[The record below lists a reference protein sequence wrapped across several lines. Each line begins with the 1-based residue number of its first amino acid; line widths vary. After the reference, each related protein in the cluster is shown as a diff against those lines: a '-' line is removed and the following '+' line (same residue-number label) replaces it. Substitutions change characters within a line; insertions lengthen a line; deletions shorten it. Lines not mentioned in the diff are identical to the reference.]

1 MCHGLPVSHYLAT
14 AFTPA
19 VRAAQEQYGSR
30 AGLSR
35 WADQDDGPKPL
46 GAAEREF
53 LAVQDGFSLASVS
66 SNGWPYVQWRGGPP
80 GFLRVLDD
88 RTLGWA
94 DFRGNRQYLSVGNA
108 AGEGRVALLVLDHAR
123 QQRLKVAGRLS
134 FRDARED
141 PVLARTLT
149 VAGYDAR
156 VERAAV
162 LTVEAYDWNCPQH
175 ITPRFTGE
183 QIEAAVGPLH
193 DRIAELEAEVAAL
206 RPGHGGG

>member
-1 MCHGLPVSHYLAT
+1 MCHGSVVSHYLAT

-30 AGLSR
+30 AALSR
-35 WADQDDGPKPL
+35 WADQDDGPRPL
-46 GAAEREF
+46 GAAEQAF
-53 LAVQDGFSLASVS
+53 LAEQDGFSMASVS
-66 SNGWPYVQWRGGPP
+66 SSGWPYVQWRGGPP

-108 AGEGRVALLVLDHAR
+108 ASHPRVALLALDHAR

-141 PVLARTLT
+141 TELVEALT

-156 VERAAV
+156 VERAAI
-162 LTVEAYDWNCPQH
+162 LTVEAFDWNCPQH

-183 QIEAAVGPLH
+183 QIVAAVAPLH
-193 DRIAELEAEVAAL
+193 ERIAELEAQIAAL
-206 RPGHGGG
+206 RTS

>member
-1 MCHGLPVSHYLAT
+1 MCHGLSVSHYLAT
-14 AFTPA
+14 AFTTA

-30 AGLSR
+30 VGLSR
-35 WADQDDGPKPL
+35 WADRDDGPKPL
-46 GAAEREF
+46 GAAERDF

-123 QQRLKVAGRLS
+123 QQRLKVAGRLT

-183 QIEAAVGPLH
+183 QIEASVRPLH
-193 DRIAELEAEVAAL
+193 ERIAELEAELATL
-206 RPGHGGG
+206 RRVDGGG